1 MKKPQQPTVLA
12 TFRLANNVLTHID
25 GDIYR
30 IDREQAKNSDLDS
43 ISSRVINL
51 INSYLNQY
59 YPHHNIV
66 VSLDSIVSTENC
78 ADVPLNTLILAESE
92 SSKGISENIKNE
104 LCSVVTKFIEN
115 VLSSRGDLFAI
126 SNPNG
131 EDIFTPDKSD
141 FINEYSK
148 DFISKY
154 KGKLISR
161 PFICVI
167 PGEKTTQI
175 PVQGAFIS
183 PVTMP
188 AAPKD
193 DETFF
198 AHSDGAKSSDMLVF
212 LKRIGATNKL
222 VSGPSKVY
230 IAEKDSHTK
239 IAAAALANSSPLVKV
254 VSYDKTDKNG
264 KTSFYIKHI
273 SQARIEDLG
282 TFELRLTD

>member
-66 VSLDSIVSTENC
+66 VSFDSIVSTENC

-131 EDIFTPDKSD
+131 EDIFTPEKSNFID
-141 FINEYSK
+141 GYTSTFINK
-148 DFISKY
+148 FP
-154 KGKLISR
+154 GKSITK
-161 PFICVI
+161 PFVCSVLGGK
-167 PGEKTTQI
+167 PLEI
-175 PVQGAFIS
+175 PVQGTFKS
-183 PVTMP
+183 PVAQNTGTE
-188 AAPKD
+188 D
-193 DETFF
+193 DATFF
-198 AHSDGAKSSDMLVF
+198 AHCDGVKGSEMLIF
-212 LKRIGATNKL
+212 LKIVGTTSNVINHTAKTF
-222 VSGPSKVY
+222 
-230 IAEKDSHTK
+230 IAEQESFLK
-239 IAAAALANSSPLVKV
+239 IAAAAYASDNLLVKV
-254 VSYDKTDKNG
+254 VIYEKVDDKG
-264 KTSFYIKHI
+264 KARSYIKNI
-273 SQARIEDLG
+273 SSAHVEDLEA
-282 TFELRLTD
+282 FELVECI

>member
-43 ISSRVINL
+43 ISTQVINL
-51 INSYLNQY
+51 INSYLDEY

-66 VSLDSIVSTENC
+66 VSFDSIVSTENC

-131 EDIFTPDKSD
+131 EDIFTPEKSNFID
-141 FINEYSK
+141 GYTSTFINK
-148 DFISKY
+148 FP
-154 KGKLISR
+154 GKSITK
-161 PFICVI
+161 PFVCSVLGGK
-167 PGEKTTQI
+167 PLEI
-175 PVQGAFIS
+175 PVQGTFKS
-183 PVTMP
+183 PVAQNTDT
-188 AAPKD
+188 KD
-193 DETFF
+193 DQTLF
-198 AHSDGAKSSDMLVF
+198 AHADGIKGSEMLIF
-212 LKRIGATNKL
+212 LKIVGATSNVINHKA
-222 VSGPSKVY
+222 KTY
-230 IAEKDSHTK
+230 IAEQESFLK
-239 IAAAALANSSPLVKV
+239 IAAAAYASDNLLVRV
-254 VSYDKTDKNG
+254 VICEKNDDKG
-264 KTSFYIKHI
+264 KARSYIKNI
-273 SQARIEDLG
+273 SSARVEDLEA
-282 TFELRLTD
+282 FELVECI

>member
-66 VSLDSIVSTENC
+66 VSFDSIVSTENC

-92 SSKGISENIKNE
+92 YSKGISENIKNE

-131 EDIFTPDKSD
+131 EDIFTPEKSNFID
-141 FINEYSK
+141 GYTSTFINK
-148 DFISKY
+148 FP
-154 KGKLISR
+154 GKSITK
-161 PFICVI
+161 PFVCSVLGGK
-167 PGEKTTQI
+167 PLEI
-175 PVQGAFIS
+175 PVQGTFKS
-183 PVTMP
+183 PVAQNTGTE
-188 AAPKD
+188 D
-193 DETFF
+193 DATFF
-198 AHSDGAKSSDMLVF
+198 AHCDGVKGSEMLIF
-212 LKRIGATNKL
+212 LKIVGTTSNVINHTAKTF
-222 VSGPSKVY
+222 
-230 IAEKDSHTK
+230 IAEQESFLK
-239 IAAAALANSSPLVKV
+239 IAAAAYASDNLLVKV
-254 VSYDKTDKNG
+254 VIYEKVDDKG
-264 KTSFYIKHI
+264 KARSYIKNI
-273 SQARIEDLG
+273 SSAQVEDLEA
-282 TFELRLTD
+282 FELVECI